1 MGKIGDIFIVAL
13 VIFSCKTQ
21 TKVVS
26 SSNIEEEAKLIIS
39 YNQTCENSTE
49 SPEFKIELFTNKQMY
64 LTAIKN
70 LDKEGKFMRMLSEKE
85 YNKVINSFSE
95 ARFFK
100 FDNSYIVDQ
109 SNESIKYLFFD
120 SNGKQKTVSHQSI
133 VPEGLKELEYM
144 MQSFLD
150 RVGWEKMSW

>member
-1 MGKIGDIFIVAL
+1 
-13 VIFSCKTQ
+13 
-21 TKVVS
+21 
-26 SSNIEEEAKLIIS
+26 LIIS